1 MWAWTWFEQVGQ
13 DIRYAFRTLRKNAGF
28 ALVAA
33 FSLALGLG
41 GNAAMFSVVD
51 GVLLRPLQYS
61 QPERLVR
68 PTGYYPTGAFLA
80 LQQLSRTMEFAT
92 YADKPENGSEFS
104 LTGQGEAMHL
114 AGSMVSANIATKV
127 DPLVALRSE

>member
-1 MWAWTWFEQVGQ
+1 
-13 DIRYAFRTLRKNAGF
+13 
-28 ALVAA
+28 
-33 FSLALGLG
+33 
-41 GNAAMFSVVD
+41 
-51 GVLLRPLQYS
+51 
-61 QPERLVR
+61 
-68 PTGYYPTGAFLA
+68 
-80 LQQLSRTMEFAT
+80 MEFAT